1 MSCVHELAKL
11 LEQKSE
17 KTSGKTV
24 SLCRSNTELDDFQ
37 LYDKFYNLPPIDPIL
52 QEKKPWKQDVNY
64 FKKTYISS
72 LALMKMCIH
81 AQLGGSI
88 EVMGMLIGKIV
99 NTNIIVMDVYRLPV
113 EGTETRVNA
122 QNEAYE
128 YMVRYLQ
135 NNQNLGNRDENI
147 VGWYHSHPGY
157 GCWLSGIDVS
167 TQSLNQGFQDPY
179 LAIVVDP
186 VRTLKSGK
194 VDIGAFRTYPDN
206 YKPTKEGNNGSKKV
220 GNLPKSKRKDFGSYS
235 DKYYSL
241 DIEIFTSA
249 LDDKV
254 LNLLKDEDSLSWI
267 KNLLTNGNEVMG
279 IKEKDIKSIEL
290 TKNYELSQDNADDDN
305 IFTLIDQLKKLN
317 GTKMSTNRL
326 NTRKLASNFESVL
339 YKKLLKRSKK
349 SKKNKSEVEIPDDE
363 IIDESDLER
372 NTDLK
377 SGGAGTASDADD
389 VISKYGD
396 DDDEDEE
403 QEEEEEEEEEEDVD
417 DVEEEVEDGDLD
429 EDMGRD
435 DDRLLRE
442 VDDLARYN
450 LRESYDTDSVP
461 LDDSYDIRKRMEYLS
476 RNHNQYQRYGSHDF
490 GHTRKGRHAIH
501 GSLNVSSYDGGR
513 RIKSRSR
520 RDIGDP
526 SSFDERLVGATGMMK
541 DTKKKN
547 QNLVKLAK
555 SIGLKEVNDLIII
568 DAQEKLFT

>member
-1 MSCVHELAKL
+1 MFHHKESLTANKVRKKSHQEKSLSTPTFLFLLNINFITMSCVHELAKL
-11 LEQKSE
+11 LEQKPE

-206 YKPTKEGNNGSKKV
+206 YKPTKEGNNGSKKL
-220 GNLPKSKRKDFGSYS
+220 GIYQNL
-235 DKYYSL
+235 
-241 DIEIFTSA
+241 
-249 LDDKV
+249 
-254 LNLLKDEDSLSWI
+254 
-267 KNLLTNGNEVMG
+267 
-279 IKEKDIKSIEL
+279 KEKILVVIQINIIVWILKFSLVLWMIK
-290 TKNYELSQDNADDDN
+290 
-305 IFTLIDQLKKLN
+305 F
-317 GTKMSTNRL
+317 
-326 NTRKLASNFESVL
+326 
-339 YKKLLKRSKK
+339 
-349 SKKNKSEVEIPDDE
+349 
-363 IIDESDLER
+363 
-372 NTDLK
+372 
-377 SGGAGTASDADD
+377 
-389 VISKYGD
+389 
-396 DDDEDEE
+396 
-403 QEEEEEEEEEEDVD
+403 
-417 DVEEEVEDGDLD
+417 
-429 EDMGRD
+429 
-435 DDRLLRE
+435 
-442 VDDLARYN
+442 
-450 LRESYDTDSVP
+450 
-461 LDDSYDIRKRMEYLS
+461 
-476 RNHNQYQRYGSHDF
+476 
-490 GHTRKGRHAIH
+490 
-501 GSLNVSSYDGGR
+501 
-513 RIKSRSR
+513 
-520 RDIGDP
+520 
-526 SSFDERLVGATGMMK
+526 
-541 DTKKKN
+541 
-547 QNLVKLAK
+547 
-555 SIGLKEVNDLIII
+555 
-568 DAQEKLFT
+568 